1 MINGIKTAPLL
12 DHYNISSGLGA
23 AWSLRKLKTS
33 YNGPC
38 IQVRR
43 SVDNTTQDIGFVN
56 DSVDISSLI
65 IFADSGN
72 AFITKFYDQSD
83 NGKILAQPSL
93 SNQPIIVES
102 GSIIL
107 QDGKPAIKF
116 DGINDYLEVIDSKS
130 YFKALHSDKAL
141 VGIISRIGYTSDP
154 NIACGLVDTGG
165 ALNSNIGYTIFYDDR
180 IQYQRNDGIR
190 NIITNTNTS
199 PVSIIPN
206 NLNLSNHNNVIVN
219 SLDVSN
225 TTANKR
231 SILKINNTYINNNSN
246 STNPNLSDST
256 WNLKAG
262 AVQTNG
268 IINYLFGTIQEVV
281 IYLNDQSQN
290 IDYIKSNMNSYYNI
304 Y

>member
-1 MINGIKTAPLL
+1 MINGIKTASLL

-180 IQYQRNDGIR
+180 IQFNRNE
-190 NIITNTNTS
+190 NIINSISNTNTS

-206 NLNLSNHNNVIVN
+206 NLKLSNHNNVIVN